1 MSSKVVCVVGGGV
14 SGLVAAQTLT
24 SLARRSHKA
33 LRVVLL
39 EGSDRLGGQIYTQ
52 KHVVP
57 GLRDP
62 VIIEAGAEGFVT
74 RSTLFPKV
82 AEMAGLHSNQL
93 VNQGRVADNE
103 LVWDESK
110 HEWSIFQLE
119 PGVAAQKLGFQVP
132 KEDRGRGIRSFESG
146 MSQLVDRIGENLAD
160 YRLNSHVETIERD
173 ANRFRINYKNRT
185 SYESLTSDA
194 VIVATPLTAM
204 SNVLSPLNL
213 EWSIK
218 PVAHNSH
225 VSVHVVVPC
234 HAMRRVPQSF
244 TVPEALQSQ
253 FGGLRACSFVNEKF
267 PNRCGGDKWL
277 FRFYYRPISVET
289 VRDQHLW
296 LGLAEKAFRD
306 VFGSDHP
313 ICWSHYAPWESA
325 LPVITPAHLST
336 CKEFQLHVKEL
347 TKGTVE
353 LIGSE
358 VSGAGLEAA
367 ATSGYEAAV
376 RLLDRL

>member
-132 KEDRGRGIRSFESG
+132 KEDRGRGIRSFEAG

-160 YRLNSHVETIERD
+160 YRLSSHVETIERD

-213 EWSIK
+213 DWPIK

-267 PNRCGGDKWL
+267 PNRCGGDEWL
-277 FRFYYRPISVET
+277 FRFYYRPMSVES
-289 VRDQHLW
+289 VREH
-296 LGLAEKAFRD
+296 